1 MIVFMGI
8 WIYVSAKVDFKSL
21 AKREGSL
28 KSNSRGFTYSE
39 IVSMT
44 NNFERVLGKGG
55 FGTVYHGYL
64 VDGTQVAVKML
75 CPSSTQASIQFRTE
89 AQFLIRVHHRNLAS
103 FVGYCND
110 SRNFAIIYEYMAYGN
125 LEEYLLD
132 KRKEAL
138 SWKER
143 VEIALGAAQ
152 GNNKQ
157 NNLLRLEGNFD
168 TNSVWKAVETAMECL
183 PPISIQRPSMSHVVM
198 QLKECLEMEIA
209 REQASQIE
217 SQMMES
223 NNSMDMSPVDLETE
237 KVPEAR

>member
-1 MIVFMGI
+1 MVNET
-8 WIYVSAKVDFKSL
+8 SL
-21 AKREGSL
+21 S
-28 KSNSRGFTYSE
+28 
-39 IVSMT
+39 
-44 NNFERVLGKGG
+44 
-55 FGTVYHGYL
+55 
-64 VDGTQVAVKML
+64 
-75 CPSSTQASIQFRTE
+75 QF
-89 AQFLIRVHHRNLAS
+89 
-103 FVGYCND
+103 
-110 SRNFAIIYEYMAYGN
+110 FAP
-125 LEEYLLD
+125 D

-152 GNNKQ
+152 GLEYLHHGCKPPIIHRDVKPANI
-157 NNLLRLEGNFD
+157 LLNEKMEAKIGDFGFSKFFPIESGSHILTSIVGTVGYLDPEYYACNRLAEKSDVYSFGVVLLELITGQPAVMKGNVENIHIIHWVSPFLEGGDVRSIVDQRLEGNFD

-237 KVPEAR
+237 KGPEAR